1 LHLWAT
7 IKEAR
12 AHLQPLRQQGKTIGL
27 VPTMGYLHEGHL
39 SLVRAARRENDMV
52 VMSIFVNPTQFGPG
66 EDLDR
71 YPRDLYRDMEL
82 AEKAGVDGI
91 FAPSV
96 EEMYPEGYSTYVE
109 VEGLSRVLCGASR
122 PGHFRGVATVVSKL
136 FNIIQPHRAYFGLK
150 DYQQALIIKRM
161 VEDLNF
167 PVEIVTLPT
176 VREPDGLALSSR
188 NQYLTSEERAKALS
202 LYRSLK
208 RGEEMILKGI
218 RQVQAIKEA
227 MAQELLKHEVKIDY
241 VEVCNPE
248 NLSPLEEVGDRAL
261 LAVAAWVGSTR
272 LIDNLVVEVT

>member
-1 LHLWAT
+1 
-7 IKEAR
+7 
-12 AHLQPLRQQGKTIGL
+12 
-27 VPTMGYLHEGHL
+27 MGYLHEGHL

-188 NQYLTSEERAKALS
+188 NQYLTLEERAKALS

>member
-1 LHLWAT
+1 MHLWAT

-188 NQYLTSEERAKALS
+188 NQYLTLEERAKALS